1 MTIWIRTIHNAAAKR
16 KSLKWK
22 HTECNPKRLK
32 LDEEGLQN
40 ILGCL
45 EEYGAY
51 PFDLDNQKL
60 RTMQSGVL
68 ASPEL
73 VLDFKSSNED
83 GEKGLEE
90 ILTERVYS
98 KERSLHAKMK
108 KMKRKTFTT
117 DSLAKDP
124 KDKKIKIAEMEQA
137 ALKSVLD
144 LVEKS
149 DVINLEQILE
159 NSHRREYMF
168 V

>member
-83 GEKGLEE
+83 GEKRLEE

-124 KDKKIKIAEMEQA
+124 KDKK
-137 ALKSVLD
+137 
-144 LVEKS
+144 
-149 DVINLEQILE
+149 NE
-159 NSHRREYMF
+159 NC
-168 V
+168 